1 MVRLLQ
7 GDLPQR
13 DLNELRRRAVPPD
26 HPSDLL
32 RVDGVEVLVDLIEE
46 VERRGVVF
54 LDCEDEGHRGEG
66 FLPAGQGLEPQCLFV
81 RRLHLQDEPGLERF
95 LRVFQKEVGFAS
107 FAQLG
112 VDPLEVLAD
121 RGEDLREALFL
132 LVRELVYEVDE
143 LLALPLEAFEF
154 IL

>member
-1 MVRLLQ
+1 M
-7 GDLPQR
+7 
-13 DLNELRRRAVPPD
+13 
-26 HPSDLL
+26 
-32 RVDGVEVLVDLIEE
+32 
-46 VERRGVVF
+46 
-54 LDCEDEGHRGEG
+54 
-66 FLPAGQGLEPQCLFV
+66 